1 MLSIKEVNSA
11 IMLQSWTD
19 IELRSMID
27 AVQWNRAQLAKQIKR
42 SIRTGDRVE
51 FTNSKTGRVE
61 QGKVRKVAIK
71 YVTVDTGATVWRVP
85 ANMLRVVDSVAI

>member
-1 MLSIKEVNSA
+1 MDIKQVNSA
-11 IMLQSWTD
+11 IMLGTWTD

-42 SIRTGDRVE
+42 SIMVGDQVE
-51 FTNSKTGRVE
+51 FTNSKTGRLT
-61 QGKVRKVAIK
+61 QGRVRKIAIK

-85 ANMLRVVDSVAI
+85 ANMLRVVDKELA